1 MTSIPLP
8 SDSELPVELAARL
21 AELPG
26 LNIIRLLTLAP
37 ECLEPWMALV
47 AGIYQTDFDP
57 RLREIAICR
66 YGARTHASYEL
77 FQHTAMARK
86 HGISDS
92 ELMAILDPEPVT
104 SLDGDANF
112 VCRIADE
119 LEAEATI
126 SEATRSELLDR
137 FGDKGAMA
145 LLVTLGHYSCVCRVV
160 NASGIPLEARSP
172 LEDASSPSEN
182 G

>member
-104 SLDGDANF
+104 SLDGDANLKMP
-112 VCRIADE
+112 VRHRRTASLREQGELADD
-119 LEAEATI
+119 AEPWAQ
-126 SEATRSELLDR
+126 
-137 FGDKGAMA
+137 
-145 LLVTLGHYSCVCRVV
+145 
-160 NASGIPLEARSP
+160 
-172 LEDASSPSEN
+172 
-182 G
+182 